1 LGASLYELLT
11 LRMPFGSLTSARPA
25 GVPIEQVPMPL
36 PPEVRNP
43 EVHPR
48 LGRICMRA
56 MADDRDLRPASAAEF
71 AAELR
76 ALI

>member
-1 LGASLYELLT
+1 
-11 LRMPFGSLTSARPA
+11 
-25 GVPIEQVPMPL
+25 MPL